1 MKFGIGFANTGP
13 FAGGPGAAL
22 LGRAAETAG
31 FDSVWTVEHVVYP
44 EGYESTYPY
53 APDGKMPGS
62 GDNPIPDPLVWLAYV
77 AATTSELTLATGI
90 SLLPERHP
98 VAYAKEVAT
107 VDNLS
112 GGRLQLGIGI
122 GWLREEFEVLG
133 VPWERRAARTEEYMA
148 VMRALWANDNASFEG
163 EFVSFEGMSSNPKP
177 ANGTVPI
184 TIGGHSRGAAERA
197 GRIGDGF
204 FPAKGDMAELV
215 DIVTT
220 TAAEHGRDPDAIE
233 MTGIHPGIFGEDPAG
248 AVEEAE
254 SWGLDRIIVPSFMF
268 FRDPEPAIA
277 AMGDKLAPM
286 MG

>member
-1 MKFGIGFANTGP
+1 MKFGIGSANTGP
-13 FAGGPGAAL
+13 FAGSPRAAL
-22 LGRAAETAG
+22 LGRAADG
-31 FDSVWTVEHVVYP
+31 RLDRCGRS
-44 EGYESTYPY
+44 STWFIRRGTNGPIP
-53 APDGKMPGS
+53 APDGKMPG

-77 AATTSELTLATGI
+77 ATTSELTLATGI

-98 VAYAKEVAT
+98 SRTPRKSPPSTTCRAVGFNSASASAGCARNSKYSACRG
-107 VDNLS
+107 N
-112 GGRLQLGIGI
+112 G
-122 GWLREEFEVLG
+122 
-133 VPWERRAARTEEYMA
+133 ERRDRGVHGRHTPCGRTTTP
-148 VMRALWANDNASFEG
+148 ASRRVRVLRRHEL
-163 EFVSFEGMSSNPKP
+163 EPEASQQHRL
-177 ANGTVPI
+177 I

-215 DIVTT
+215 GIVTT